1 MSKTLGVTLGE
12 VLEIDE
18 NNLWQSY
25 PNPTNTITM
34 ESSQDG
40 NISGKVT
47 LRRSIRVKFAI
58 N

>member
-1 MSKTLGVTLGE
+1 MIKSLGLNLGD

-34 ESSQDG
+34 ESSQSG
-40 NISGKVT
+40 GIAGKVT